1 MVELCLR
8 KQGTTNLVLFD
19 CLFSSLRQEK
29 RLYFEKRNSQNQG
42 ISLLIIQI
50 FMLFLEYTS
59 LYYIFVNY
67 YFDSTNMKF

>member
-29 RLYFEKRNSQNQG
+29 RLYFGKRNSQNQG
-42 ISLLIIQI
+42 ISKIAFIINKNFYVISKIYQ
-50 FMLFLEYTS
+50 
-59 LYYIFVNY
+59 FVP
-67 YFDSTNMKF
+67 YFR